1 MSMEV
6 ILRQK
11 GLFKKV
17 LPLEVILGKQLTCGS
32 YDAYYRMDPGIRR
45 GEDFIIYD
53 PGCPGRGIS
62 VVYDEKH
69 KPNLIRLQLLI
80 PSPRREVHAFFQC
93 VARITDFWNCTLEVD
108 GEKLSS
114 EEFQRRLTEDLVFHR
129 DTLKSMSLDILGER
143 SGDLTLF
150 SAIWPM
156 VMGQE
161 EAEQFAQGD
170 LDAFGGWL
178 CKGQLLD
185 AHYTAPRFYQ
195 KDGKIVGVY
204 TMVQDTLTIL
214 PRHGSVPYGAT
225 QSDTGEPLECRS
237 YDVGL
242 ISPAR
247 KSPVGRIPLER
258 FLRLVPPEMVSR
270 YDGDHV
276 LIRPLSLSQMLAIK
290 QRSEQEDAL

>member
-11 GLFKKV
+11 GLFHKV

-32 YDAYYRMDPGIRR
+32 YDTYYRMDPGIRR

-53 PGCPGRGIS
+53 PDCPGRGIS
-62 VVYDEKH
+62 VVYDETRKSS
-69 KPNLIRLQLLI
+69 PIRLQLLI

-114 EEFQRRLTEDLVFHR
+114 EEFQRRLAEDLVFHR
-129 DTLKSMSLDILGER
+129 DTLKSMSLDILGGK
-143 SGDLTLF
+143 SGNLTLF

-161 EAEQFAQGD
+161 EAERFAQGD
-170 LDAFGGWL
+170 LDALGEWL
-178 CKGQLLD
+178 RKGQLLD
-185 AHYTAPRFYQ
+185 AHYTAPQFYR
-195 KDGKIVGVY
+195 KDGSIVGVY

-214 PRHGSVPYGAT
+214 PRHGHVPYGAT
-225 QSDTGEPLECRS
+225 QSDTGEPLVCGS

-242 ISPAR
+242 ISPSR
-247 KSPVGRIPLER
+247 ESPVGRLPLER

-276 LIRPLSLSQMLAIK
+276 LIRPLSLSQMLAIR